1 MSFIVKFKVNEKFEV
16 RVPGE
21 ENMMFAELNYNF
33 SEIVGLKEEHK
44 ASFEFNSQ
52 PIKPDSLRKLKE
64 IGIKDNSI
72 IKVKTEKPLDYK
84 PEQDMG
90 SFHIPQNNFQDMGM
104 NMNMNPNMYFGNM
117 SMNQNMNNFG
127 YMNMNPNMNF
137 GNMYM
142 NQNMNNFG
150 FMNMI
155 QIVFNYSGNKT
166 TLQANIN
173 TPFSE
178 LSRRFCSLAGITN
191 KYPSY
196 FLGSR
201 QILSNDNQTLSELY
215 IQNNSEI
222 SVLLS
227 SDENEEYL
235 NIRFNCQGKI
245 IDVAATKN
253 TKFCDLNE
261 RFLIK
266 AGFSGREPAFIINSR
281 KIESTED
288 RTLAELNI
296 NSRTRIEVVFVGE
309 VIGA

>member
-16 RVPGE
+16 GVPGE
-21 ENMMFAELNYNF
+21 ENMIFAELSYNF
-33 SEIVGLKEEHK
+33 IKIVGLKEEHK
-44 ASFEFNSQ
+44 ASFEFNSCQ
-52 PIKPDSLRKLKE
+52 IKPDSTKKLKE

-84 PEQDMG
+84 PEQDTG

-127 YMNMNPNMNF
+127 
-137 GNMYM
+137 
-142 NQNMNNFG
+142 

-173 TPFSE
+173 TPFSD

-215 IQNNSEI
+215 IHNNSEI

-235 NIRFNCQGKI
+235 NIRFNCQDKI
-245 IDVAATKN
+245 IDVAAKKN

-266 AGFSGREPAFIINSR
+266 AGFSGREPTFLINSR
-281 KIESTED
+281 RIDSTD
-288 RTLAELNI
+288 HRTLAELNI

>member
-16 RVPGE
+16 GVPGKK
-21 ENMMFAELNYNF
+21 NKMFAELSYIF
-33 SEIVGLKEEHK
+33 SGIVGLKEEHK
-44 ASFEFNSQ
+44 ASFEFNSL
-52 PIKPDSLRKLKE
+52 PIKPNSMRKLKE

-84 PEQDMG
+84 PKQDTG

-127 YMNMNPNMNF
+127 
-137 GNMYM
+137 
-142 NQNMNNFG
+142 

-173 TPFSE
+173 TPFSD
-178 LSRRFCSLAGITN
+178 LSKRFCSLAGITN

-201 QILSNDNQTLSELY
+201 QILSNDNQTLSELH

-296 NSRTRIEVVFVGE
+296 NSRTRIEVVFTSE

>member
-16 RVPGE
+16 GVPGN
-21 ENMMFAELNYNF
+21 ENMMFVELNYNF

-44 ASFEFNSQ
+44 ASFEFNSL
-52 PIKPDSLRKLKE
+52 PIKPNSMRKLKE

-84 PEQDMG
+84 PEQDTG

-117 SMNQNMNNFG
+117 S
-127 YMNMNPNMNF
+127 
-137 GNMYM
+137 M

-215 IQNNSEI
+215 IHNNSEI

-245 IDVAATKN
+245 IDVAAKKN

-266 AGFSGREPAFIINSR
+266 AGFSGREPTFLINSR
-281 KIESTED
+281 RIDSTD
-288 RTLAELNI
+288 HRTLAELNI
-296 NSRTRIEVVFVGE
+296 NSRTRIEVVFTSE

>member
-44 ASFEFNSQ
+44 ASFEFNSL
-52 PIKPDSLRKLKE
+52 PIKPNSMRKLKE

-84 PEQDMG
+84 PEQDTG

-104 NMNMNPNMYFGNM
+104 NMNMNPNIYFGNM
-117 SMNQNMNNFG
+117 S
-127 YMNMNPNMNF
+127 
-137 GNMYM
+137 M

-201 QILSNDNQTLSELY
+201 QILSNDNQTLSELH

-227 SDENEEYL
+227 SNENEEYL

-266 AGFSGREPAFIINSR
+266 AGFSDKDPVFIINSR
-281 KIESTED
+281 KIESTD
-288 RTLAELNI
+288 HRTLAELNI
-296 NSRTRIEVVFVGE
+296 NSRTQIEVFFTSQ

>member
-16 RVPGE
+16 GVPGN
-21 ENMMFAELNYNF
+21 ENMMFVELNYNF

-84 PEQDMG
+84 PEQDTG

-117 SMNQNMNNFG
+117 S
-127 YMNMNPNMNF
+127 
-137 GNMYM
+137 M

-201 QILSNDNQTLSELY
+201 QILSNDNQTLSELH

-227 SDENEEYL
+227 SNENEEYL

-245 IDVAATKN
+245 IDVAAKKN

-266 AGFSGREPAFIINSR
+266 AGFSGREPTFLINSR
-281 KIESTED
+281 RIDSTD
-288 RTLAELNI
+288 HRTLAELNI
-296 NSRTRIEVVFVGE
+296 NSRTRIEVVFTSE

>member
-16 RVPGE
+16 GVPGN
-21 ENMMFAELNYNF
+21 ENMMFVELNYNF

-44 ASFEFNSQ
+44 ASFEFNSL
-52 PIKPDSLRKLKE
+52 PIKPNSMRKLKE

-84 PEQDMG
+84 PKQNTG

-117 SMNQNMNNFG
+117 S
-127 YMNMNPNMNF
+127 
-137 GNMYM
+137 M

-227 SDENEEYL
+227 SNENEEYL

-245 IDVAATKN
+245 IDVAAKKN

-266 AGFSGREPAFIINSR
+266 AGFSGREPTFIINSR
-281 KIESTED
+281 RIDSTD
-288 RTLAELNI
+288 HRTLAELNI
-296 NSRTRIEVVFVGE
+296 NSRTRIEVFFTSQ

>member
-16 RVPGE
+16 GVPGN
-21 ENMMFAELNYNF
+21 ENMMFVELNYNF

-44 ASFEFNSQ
+44 ASFEFNSL
-52 PIKPDSLRKLKE
+52 PIKPNSMRKLKE

-84 PEQDMG
+84 PKQDTG

-117 SMNQNMNNFG
+117 S
-127 YMNMNPNMNF
+127 
-137 GNMYM
+137 M

-222 SVLLS
+222 TVLLS

-266 AGFSGREPAFIINSR
+266 AGFSGREPTFIINSR
-281 KIESTED
+281 RIDSTD
-288 RTLAELNI
+288 HRTLAELNI
-296 NSRTRIEVVFVGE
+296 NSRTKIEVVFTSE

>member
-16 RVPGE
+16 GVPGK

-84 PEQDMG
+84 PKQDTG

-127 YMNMNPNMNF
+127 
-137 GNMYM
+137 
-142 NQNMNNFG
+142 

-173 TPFSE
+173 TPFSD

-196 FLGSR
+196 FFR
-201 QILSNDNQTLSELY
+201 VTTN
-215 IQNNSEI
+215 
-222 SVLLS
+222 
-227 SDENEEYL
+227 
-235 NIRFNCQGKI
+235 
-245 IDVAATKN
+245 
-253 TKFCDLNE
+253 
-261 RFLIK
+261 LIK
-266 AGFSGREPAFIINSR
+266 
-281 KIESTED
+281 
-288 RTLAELNI
+288 
-296 NSRTRIEVVFVGE
+296 
-309 VIGA
+309 

>member
-84 PEQDMG
+84 PEQDTG

-127 YMNMNPNMNF
+127 
-137 GNMYM
+137 
-142 NQNMNNFG
+142 

-173 TPFSE
+173 TPFSD
-178 LSRRFCSLAGITN
+178 LSKRFCSLAGITN

-227 SDENEEYL
+227 SNENEEYL

-245 IDVAATKN
+245 IDVAAKKN

-266 AGFSGREPAFIINSR
+266 AGFSDKDPAFIINSR
-281 KIESTED
+281 KIESTD
-288 RTLAELNI
+288 HRTLAELNI
-296 NSRTRIEVVFVGE
+296 NSRTKIEVVFTSQ

>member
-1 MSFIVKFKVNEKFEV
+1 M
-16 RVPGE
+16 
-21 ENMMFAELNYNF
+21 
-33 SEIVGLKEEHK
+33 
-44 ASFEFNSQ
+44 
-52 PIKPDSLRKLKE
+52 RKLKE

-84 PEQDMG
+84 PEQDTG
-90 SFHIPQNNFQDMGM
+90 SFHILPNNFQDMGM

-117 SMNQNMNNFG
+117 S
-127 YMNMNPNMNF
+127 
-137 GNMYM
+137 M

-201 QILSNDNQTLSELY
+201 QILSNDNQTLSELH

-266 AGFSGREPAFIINSR
+266 AGFSDKDPAFIINSR
-281 KIESTED
+281 KIESTD
-288 RTLAELNI
+288 HRTLAELNI
-296 NSRTRIEVVFVGE
+296 NSRTKIEVVFTSQ

>member
-16 RVPGE
+16 GVPGN
-21 ENMMFAELNYNF
+21 ENMMFVELNYNF

-44 ASFEFNSQ
+44 ASFEFNSL
-52 PIKPDSLRKLKE
+52 PIKPNSMRKLKE

-84 PEQDMG
+84 PKQDTG

-117 SMNQNMNNFG
+117 S
-127 YMNMNPNMNF
+127 
-137 GNMYM
+137 M

-201 QILSNDNQTLSELY
+201 KILSNDNQTLSELY

-245 IDVAATKN
+245 IDVAAKKN

-266 AGFSGREPAFIINSR
+266 AGFSGREPVFIINSR

-296 NSRTRIEVVFVGE
+296 NSRTRIEVVFTSE

>member
-16 RVPGE
+16 GVPGN
-21 ENMMFAELNYNF
+21 ENMMFVELNYNF

-44 ASFEFNSQ
+44 ASFEFNSL
-52 PIKPDSLRKLKE
+52 PIKPNSMRKLKE

-84 PEQDMG
+84 PEQDTG

-117 SMNQNMNNFG
+117 S
-127 YMNMNPNMNF
+127 
-137 GNMYM
+137 M

-215 IQNNSEI
+215 IHNNSEI

-266 AGFSGREPAFIINSR
+266 AGFSDREPTFLINSR
-281 KIESTED
+281 RIDSTD
-288 RTLAELNI
+288 HRTLAELNI
-296 NSRTRIEVVFVGE
+296 NSRTKIEVVFTSE